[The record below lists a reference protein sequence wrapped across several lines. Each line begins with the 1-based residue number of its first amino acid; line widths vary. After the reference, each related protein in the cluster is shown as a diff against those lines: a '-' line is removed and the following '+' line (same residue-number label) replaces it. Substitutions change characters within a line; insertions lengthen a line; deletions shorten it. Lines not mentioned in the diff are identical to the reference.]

1 MAEVKSIIIEYMSN
15 LTTIQIRQKRHSRGF
30 EIETKY
36 HSFHWIE
43 CSVMPGGARGKH
55 IHTCLIN

>member
-36 HSFHWIE
+36 HSFH
-43 CSVMPGGARGKH
+43 
-55 IHTCLIN
+55 